1 VKPLRVLVAEDDAI
15 IGIFLAELITGM
27 GYEICT
33 VVDSEADAVLA
44 AAQYRPDLMV
54 FDARLGEGSGIA
66 AVAEILRSDS
76 IPYLFIT
83 GEKPSDLD
91 LAADVIVLQKP
102 FQEVDLAHA
111 MLRALNMK
119 RETASMET
127 GNELFL

>member
-1 VKPLRVLVAEDDAI
+1 MKPLRVLIAEDDAI
-15 IGIFLAELITGM
+15 IGFFLAELITAI
-27 GYEICT
+27 GYEICA
-33 VVDSEADAVLA
+33 VVDSEADAVSA

-66 AVAEILRSDS
+66 AVAEILRGDA

-102 FQEVDLAHA
+102 FLELDLAHA
-111 MLRALNMK
+111 MRRALHAK
-119 RETASMET
+119 HGSASSAAT
-127 GNELFL
+127 NEIFP